1 MLMWNWISHACIA
14 WPACTRSLYVYTKIS
29 MVLAPEAC
37 ALLLGYNSCPWWPIL
52 NSFVRSITRTYQQ
65 TLPPPSFKK
74 CLQKKLLT
82 KVLFYLRKKGKNRVG
97 TSSKNFE
104 LTLLYSEPV
113 FELGRFTSMRNF
125 LTRGLEALNFT
136 AGDILIEMKIYRKKC
151 SDKKLGRLV
160 KLS

>member
-1 MLMWNWISHACIA
+1 M
-14 WPACTRSLYVYTKIS
+14 
-29 MVLAPEAC
+29 
-37 ALLLGYNSCPWWPIL
+37 
-52 NSFVRSITRTYQQ
+52 
-65 TLPPPSFKK
+65 
-74 CLQKKLLT
+74 
-82 KVLFYLRKKGKNRVG
+82 LFYLRKKGKNRVG

-160 KLS
+160 RLS